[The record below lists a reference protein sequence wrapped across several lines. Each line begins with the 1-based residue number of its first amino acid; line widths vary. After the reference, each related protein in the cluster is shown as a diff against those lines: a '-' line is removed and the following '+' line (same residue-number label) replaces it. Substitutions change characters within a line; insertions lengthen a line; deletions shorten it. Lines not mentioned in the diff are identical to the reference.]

1 VNACPAQ
8 PPDGNLPAARRRL
21 EHAIS
26 ALTEPK
32 PVQTEQGIQW
42 LDSLYDQLVEAIPG
56 TKLERSGVP
65 TSQPPVWIDAM
76 ELLHEIDT
84 AITAWEPRWPIE
96 PHDPIDDPTP
106 PTILR
111 LRAIQRRKW
120 RPQDVR
126 SMEQIAGAVE
136 SWAKAIQEL
145 LSDKPRW
152 HVAAPCPACERRF
165 IYQRDNAGEL
175 TRRPALQIT
184 PAGCACQNPQ
194 CRAEWIGPQ
203 QVIMLA
209 RTLQCDIPRDV
220 LE

>member
-1 VNACPAQ
+1 VNACPNHK
-8 PPDGNLPAARRRL
+8 PSDGSLPAARCHL
-21 EHAIS
+21 EYAIS

-32 PVQTEQGIQW
+32 PIQTEQGIQW

-126 SMEQIAGAVE
+126 AIEQIAGAVE
-136 SWAKAIQEL
+136 SWAKAITEL
-145 LSDKPRW
+145 LADKPRW
-152 HVAAPCPACERRF
+152 HLPAACPACQHHIVYRH
-165 IYQRDNAGEL
+165 DSAGEL
-175 TRRPALQIT
+175 VRQPALQIT
-184 PAGCACQNPQ
+184 IHGCICQHCHAQWAPERFVWLARVLGYELPAG
-194 CRAEWIGPQ
+194 
-203 QVIMLA
+203 
-209 RTLQCDIPRDV
+209 V